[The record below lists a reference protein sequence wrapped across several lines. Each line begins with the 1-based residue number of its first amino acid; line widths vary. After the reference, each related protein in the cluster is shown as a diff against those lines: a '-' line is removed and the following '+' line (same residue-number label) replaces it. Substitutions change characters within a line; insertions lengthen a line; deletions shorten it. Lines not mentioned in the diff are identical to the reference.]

1 MQALQNVFSFQER
14 PVRVVVKGG
23 EPWFV
28 AKDVCEVLEISK
40 SFDDKLYV
48 HVFDILSLAG
58 EIISE
63 YSRENKKKAWEC
75 MKLASTMYHS
85 WKGPK
90 NITTFNNLYGAMA
103 THLTWISDISTN
115 EFALQDLFKSRVKE
129 LISPEAEIVSV
140 PRLKKHWPDSFVK
153 LGDEVIPV
161 EVKLD
166 AFDNKALRQL
176 MRYMKAYDAQRGL
189 AVAGRLTV
197 ELPTNISFIELKIG

>member
-1 MQALQNVFSFQER
+1 MQALQNVFSFQDKQ
-14 PVRVVVKGG
+14 VRVVLRDG

-28 AKDVCEVLEISK
+28 ARDVCEVLEIGK

-58 EIISE
+58 EILSE
-63 YSRENKKKAWEC
+63 YSKANKKKAWEC
-75 MKLASTMYHS
+75 MKLASTLYHS
-85 WKGPK
+85 WQGQK
-90 NITTFNNLYGAMA
+90 NITTFNNLYETMV
-103 THLTWISDISTN
+103 THLTWISDVSTN

-129 LISPEAEIVSV
+129 LISPEAEIVSI
-140 PRLKKHWPDSFVK
+140 RGLKNNRPDSFVK

-166 AFDNKALRQL
+166 AFDNKALKQL